1 MTPFDAEVSRCRAAQ
16 AAWARRPVADRVR
29 PAHALRVLLV
39 EHADELTAA
48 VEADVGRRP
57 GEVVATD
64 LLPSAA
70 ACRFLERRAARVLRP
85 RKVGDRPLWLL
96 GCRDVVYRRPHGVVG
111 VIGTWN
117 YPVFLNV
124 VAITHAL
131 AAGNG
136 VLWKPSEVAPRTA
149 GVLSELFHRAGV
161 PSDLLVR
168 LTAAREAG
176 PRLAEADVDFVHFTG
191 SEAVGRKLAARLGE
205 RLVPS
210 VLELSGVDAMLV
222 LGDADARLAA
232 RAAWYG
238 ATLNAGQTC
247 VAVRRAFVHRSLI
260 EEFVAELKPLVE
272 AASPVRLALESQAA
286 RARHLL
292 AEARAAGAAVVVP
305 AAKSAAASA
314 YPDCV
319 PPALVLSETANHAI
333 FREASF
339 APLLAV
345 APFNTVEQAV
355 ALHNACA
362 FGLSASVF
370 TADAAGAE
378 TIAARL
384 HTGSVVVND
393 AIAPTAHPATPF
405 GGRGASG
412 WGATQGEEGLLA
424 MTVPQVVTRRR
435 GTFRP
440 HIDAAVTGDRAADDV
455 TRGLLRL
462 SHARGLRERWRGLKQ
477 VVRGMRNT
485 GKPPG

>member
-1 MTPFDAEVSRCRAAQ
+1 MTPFAAEVSRCRVAQ
-16 AAWARRPVADRVR
+16 TAWSRRPVGDRVR
-29 PAHALRVLLV
+29 FVRELRRLLV

-70 ACRFLERRAARVLRP
+70 ACRFLERRAERILRP
-85 RKVGDRPLWLL
+85 RKVGDRPLWLM
-96 GCRDVVYRRPHGVVG
+96 GCRDVVHRRPHGVVG

-117 YPVFLNV
+117 YPVYLNV
-124 VAITHAL
+124 VAISQAL
-131 AAGNG
+131 VAGNG

-149 GVLSELFHRAGV
+149 GALHELFQRAGV
-161 PSDLLVR
+161 PADLLIR
-168 LTAAREAG
+168 LTATREAG
-176 PRLAEADVDFVHFTG
+176 PRLAEADIDFIHFTG

-205 RLVPS
+205 RLIPS
-210 VLELSGVDAMLV
+210 VLELSGADAMLV
-222 LGDADARLAA
+222 LDDADAQLAA

-247 VAVRRAFVHRSLI
+247 VAVRRAFVHRSRI
-260 EEFVAELKPLVE
+260 EEFVAELKPLIE
-272 AASPVRLALESQAA
+272 AAAPVRLALESQAV
-286 RARHLL
+286 RARQLL

-305 AAKSAAASA
+305 VAKSAAVSA

-319 PPALVLSETANHAI
+319 PPAVVLSETANLAI

-345 APFNTVEQAV
+345 APFSTVEQAV

-370 TADAAGAE
+370 TADATEAA

-412 WGATQGEEGLLA
+412 WGVSQGEEGLLA
-424 MTVPQVVTRRR
+424 MTAPQVVTVRR

-455 TRGLLRL
+455 TRGLLRMN
-462 SHARGLRERWRGLKQ
+462 HAHGLRERWRGLKQ
-477 VVRGMRNT
+477 LIRGIRDT
-485 GKPPG
+485 GKSTG